1 MEMKKKFELSNSMK
15 NVTKISTGTVAGQI
29 VSIVS
34 LPFITR
40 IYGPEIMGVW
50 TTIYAIATI
59 VNTVSDLGL
68 VQSIMM
74 EDESKVH
81 NTYSVVFMLTCLIS
95 FVLMSVVFLY
105 CVLILGYNAKRSIV
119 IVFFTFIYSVTVQL
133 VQLSYA
139 WLNRNKS
146 YSVLM
151 KNPLINQISVVFF
164 SLTLGMFGIKQYGYY
179 IGITMGQILT
189 LLNMQRYLPK
199 KIEKPSPQVFKETI
213 QSNIDFVKYQM
224 PTNITLQ
231 IRNQLPIL
239 LIGGLFGNTTLGY
252 YSISQ
257 KLLNIPVTFIGQS
270 LGKVFYQRC
279 AEMQRNGVKLG
290 EFIYRNLKRAMMI
303 AFVPMALLAAYG
315 DAAIVMFFGTEYS
328 IGGIIVRIIVFR
340 SFFTFVSTATQGM
353 DIVLKKQQYAMS
365 VGIAQTIAVVAMIL
379 ISFYFTGDIVVCC
392 TMMTIAFII
401 IQIIYFCVMFRVMEM
416 SIIYYLRSIIVSLA
430 AVVSVSLV
438 LRYGFLFVTN
448 LTGWSFFVFLKGFM
462 VLE

>member
-1 MEMKKKFELSNSMK
+1 MKKKFELSSGMK
-15 NVTKISTGTVAGQI
+15 NVMKISTGTVAGQI
-29 VSIVS
+29 ISIVS

-40 IYGPEIMGVW
+40 IYGPEIMGIW
-50 TTIYAIATI
+50 TTIYAISTI
-59 VNTVSDLGL
+59 VNTFSDLGL
-68 VQSIMM
+68 VQSIMV

-81 NTYSVVFMLTCLIS
+81 NTYSVVSMLTCFIS
-95 FVLMSVVFLY
+95 FALMFVVFLY
-105 CVLILGYNAKRSIV
+105 CVLILRYNAKRSIV
-119 IVFFTFIYSVTVQL
+119 IVLFTFIYSVTTQL
-133 VQLSYA
+133 VQLSYT
-139 WLNRNKS
+139 WLNRKKA

-151 KNPLINQISVVFF
+151 KNPLINQISVAFF
-164 SLTLGMFGIKQYGYY
+164 SIILGMLGIKQYGYY
-179 IGITMGQILT
+179 IGVTMGQILT
-189 LLNMQRYLPK
+189 LLNMRRYLPE
-199 KIEKPSPQVFKETI
+199 KIEKTSLQIFKETI

-239 LIGGLFGNTTLGY
+239 LIGGLFGNVTLGY

-279 AEMQRNGVKLG
+279 AEMQRSGAKLG

-303 AFVPMALLAAYG
+303 AFVPMVLLAAYG

-328 IGGIIVRIIVFR
+328 IGGVIVRIIVFR

-353 DIVLKKQQYAMS
+353 DIVLKKQQYAMG
-365 VGIAQTIAVVAMIL
+365 VGIAQTIAVASIIL
-379 ISFYFTGDIVVCC
+379 LSFYSTGDIVVCC
-392 TMMTIAFII
+392 IMMTIAFII
-401 IQIIYFCVMFRVMEM
+401 IQIVYFCVMFRVMEM
-416 SIIYYLRSIIVSLA
+416 SIIYYLRSIIISLVAVVLVSLA
-430 AVVSVSLV
+430 

-448 LTGWSFFVFLKGFM
+448 LTGWSFLEFLEGFM